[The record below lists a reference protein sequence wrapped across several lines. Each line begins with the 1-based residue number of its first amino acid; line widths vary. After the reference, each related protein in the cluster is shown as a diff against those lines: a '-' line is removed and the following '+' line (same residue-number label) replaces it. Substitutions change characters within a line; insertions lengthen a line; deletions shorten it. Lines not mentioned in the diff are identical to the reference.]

1 MKYSFCQIG
10 FYRRV
15 VLIAALLFSFALVSH
30 ADPLSSALKDWIPAG
45 ISGKLLVYDN
55 EYVVQ
60 EIKIVLV
67 DQKAR
72 GRTCR
77 TRILDMNGA
86 ELGRDELKNGRHVFV
101 KGAGLQNY
109 NGYDTVVAKEIV
121 ILPHEM
127 DRKELERAGLY
138 KTMPEP
144 W

>member
-10 FYRRV
+10 FYKRV
-15 VLIAALLFSFALVSH
+15 VLIAALLFSFALVAH
-30 ADPLSSALKDWIPAG
+30 ADPLSSVLKDWIPAG

-72 GRTCR
+72 GRDCH
-77 TRILDMNGA
+77 TRILNMNGD
-86 ELGRDELKNGRHVFV
+86 ELGRDELKNGRYVFV

-109 NGYDTVVAKEIV
+109 NGYDIIVAKEIV
-121 ILPHEM
+121 ILPRGM
-127 DRKELERAGLY
+127 NRKELERAGLY
-138 KTMPEP
+138 NTPPEP